1 MRTHATLVALG
12 LVAGIATA
20 LAQSSDYKAEAM
32 ATHKQMM
39 EGMQIEPSDEPDKDF
54 AMMMIPHHQ
63 GAIDMARLE
72 LKYGKD
78 PELLAMA
85 EKIVG
90 DQQKEIEQ
98 LKAWQA
104 KAK

>member
-1 MRTHATLVALG
+1 MRPQTTLVIVG
-12 LVAGIATA
+12 LAVGIATA
-20 LAQSSDYKAEAM
+20 VAASSDYETEAM

-39 EGMQIEPSDEPDKDF
+39 ESMQMKPSGEPDKDF
-54 AMMMIPHHQ
+54 AAMMIPHHQ

-72 LKYGKD
+72 LKYGKE
-78 PELLAMA
+78 PALLAMA
-85 EKIVG
+85 EKIIG
-90 DQQKEIEQ
+90 AQEKEMEQ